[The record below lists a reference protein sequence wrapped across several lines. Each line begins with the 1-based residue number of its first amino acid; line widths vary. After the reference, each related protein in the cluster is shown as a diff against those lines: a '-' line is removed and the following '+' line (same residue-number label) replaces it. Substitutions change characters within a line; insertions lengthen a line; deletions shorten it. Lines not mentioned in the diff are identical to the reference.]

1 MRALW
6 WINNLTDVD
15 TNLSVEDIQKQCDSL
30 ILQDG
35 VVGSSRKPSEIR
47 SSKVGFFNRHKT
59 KDLFDL
65 FWQLALERNK
75 SAFGFDIE
83 SVENIQYGVYN
94 ENDKYDWH
102 IDTNWANPDSVYHRK
117 ISVVIQLSNPWEYVG
132 GDFEIESEEWQTDNS
147 DFVKEKG
154 TYIVF
159 PSFLRHRVTP
169 VTKGTR
175 KSLIAW
181 VDGLHFR

>member
-1 MRALW
+1 LW
-6 WINNLTDVD
+6 WSDNLTEFD
-15 TNLSVEDIQKQCDSL
+15 TNLSVEDIQKQCDSI

-35 VVGSSRKPSEIR
+35 VVGSSQKPSEMR
-47 SSKVGFFNRHKT
+47 SSKVGFLTRDKS

-65 FWQLALERNK
+65 MWRLALARNK

-83 SVENIQYGVYN
+83 SVENIQYGIYN

-102 IDTNWANPDSVYHRK
+102 IDTNWSNPDSVYHRK
-117 ISVVIQLSNPWEYVG
+117 ISVAIQLSSPDEYEG
-132 GDFEIESEEWQTDNS
+132 GDFEIESEEWNDWDWTNR
-147 DFVKEKG
+147 VKEKG
-154 TYIVF
+154 TVIVF

-181 VDGLHFR
+181 VDGLPFR